1 MKLPNV
7 SPHPYTD
14 LAHEGF
20 YFAKEHGKANEYN
33 NRVYE
38 AFFQEDKILEKLKYL
53 LNLLKMLVYGTFLW
67 ELLVAFGLLC

>member
-20 YFAKEHGKANEYN
+20 YYAKLMAKRMIIIIAFMKHFPRRSKYWR
-33 NRVYE
+33 NRSV
-38 AFFQEDKILEKLKYL
+38 DS
-53 LNLLKMLVYGTFLW
+53 T
-67 ELLVAFGLLC
+67 C